1 MPEPAFT
8 CSESLASIHATDREP
23 GDLWAIVLAGGEG
36 VRLRPLTRQLYG
48 GEERPKQYATLAGSK
63 SLLRQT
69 LDRVALLIPPR
80 RTVVVTMASHARYLE
95 AELAGFPKVHV
106 LPQPSDRGTAAG
118 VLLPAHRICARN
130 PQATVVVFPAD
141 HFIPEEALFMR
152 RVAEVARYVKTHPE
166 WLVLLGAQPTEPEA
180 DYGWIEPGERV
191 GWTGRSPI
199 RRIRGFR
206 EKPSEEVARALF
218 KLGCLW
224 STGVFVASVT
234 ALIDAGLR
242 CLPLL
247 HDRLVRLGV
256 FVGTPHEAWALR
268 QAYLV
273 APAADFSRAVLE
285 SSSLPLALA
294 EVPTLTWCDL
304 GTPERVARS
313 LRRLGTPPPWLATLK
328 PSA

>member
-1 MPEPAFT
+1 
-8 CSESLASIHATDREP
+8 
-23 GDLWAIVLAGGEG
+23 
-36 VRLRPLTRQLYG
+36 
-48 GEERPKQYATLAGSK
+48 
-63 SLLRQT
+63 
-69 LDRVALLIPPR
+69 
-80 RTVVVTMASHARYLE
+80 MASHARYLE

-141 HFIPEEALFMR
+141 HFILEEARFMR

-166 WLVLLGAQPTEPEA
+166 WLVLLGAQPTEPDA

-191 GWTGRSPI
+191 GWTGRNPI

-206 EKPSEEVARALF
+206 EKPSEEVARGLF

-224 STGVFVASVT
+224 STGVFLSSVF
-234 ALIDAGLR
+234 ALIDAGLQ

-256 FVGTPHEAWALR
+256 FVGTQHEAWALR

-285 SSSLPLALA
+285 SSSLSLAVA
-294 EVPTLTWCDL
+294 QVPTLTWCDL

-313 LRRLGTPPPWLATLK
+313 LWTPGTTRPWLATLP